1 MRTSA
6 SASPGKVLYAQ
17 PAEDIVIVRVVG
29 RGALELSPAL
39 RNLARELNRYD
50 YSPAYVIDLEQCP
63 ALDSTFMG
71 TIASIGLHQ
80 TACRKD
86 RAVVVHT
93 DPTTRR
99 QMGMLGL
106 GYLLDVRPSGEA
118 SDEVLGDFPA
128 GSSDSFDEAELAS
141 QTRFERIVH
150 MIESHEALID
160 VSSGNETKFRAV
172 LETLSESLALEKPEG
187 GGYSASN
194 GGAGDRDSPND
205 VAR

>member
-1 MRTSA
+1 V
-6 SASPGKVLYAQ
+6 SASPGRVLYAQ
-17 PAEDIVIVRVVG
+17 PAEDVVVVRVVG
-29 RGALELSPAL
+29 RGALELSPTL
-39 RNLARELNRYD
+39 RGLAGKLNRYD
-50 YSPAYVIDLEQCP
+50 YSPAYIIDLEQCP

-80 TACRKD
+80 AACRKD
-86 RAVVVHT
+86 RTVVVHT

-106 GYLLDVRPSGEA
+106 GYLLDVRPSEEG
-118 SDEVLGDFPA
+118 SDDVLEKIPA
-128 GSSDSFDEAELAS
+128 GVSDSFDEAELAS
-141 QTRFERIVH
+141 QTRFERIAH

-160 VSSGNETKFRAV
+160 ASSGNEIKFRAV
-172 LETLSESLALEKPEG
+172 LETLNESLALEKPEG

-194 GGAGDRDSPND
+194 GGAGDRGSPND